1 MLGYDNSGE
10 VFTLY
15 CCGCHN
21 PAGDDAV
28 EVGRD
33 LYCAACAE
41 TLAEQ
46 ADDGDELKRLPT
58 DFTPAPTFNW
68 SNDNDFR

>member
-1 MLGYDNSGE
+1 MLGYDNSGAT
-10 VFTLY
+10 FRLY

-33 LYCAACAE
+33 LYCGSCAD
-41 TLAEQ
+41 LFISQAE
-46 ADDGDELKRLPT
+46 DGDEPKRLPT
-58 DFTPAPTFNW
+58 DETPTFPW
-68 SNDNDFR
+68 SNDNAN